1 MQDTIIRIKN
11 GTYRNQII
19 DGEEFV
25 LHRGFATLK
34 TGSYVTVKNDMCRFG
49 DIVTKARIK
58 VDSADDIE
66 LVSGDHKTL
75 HSSAEEVEEITNE
88 TDDQVMDR
96 IRDRFDVLTKMTS
109 ACIEGHVR
117 AMIVQGAPGVG
128 KTQGIANQ
136 LEYYYLKSRLGGT
149 DMPYEF
155 VRGNMSALG
164 LYAKLYNYR
173 QDGKVLVID
182 DCDEIYSD
190 ENAMNI
196 LKSSLDSGK
205 IRSISW
211 NKDSRYLEENGI
223 PNSFDFEGSV
233 IFVTNK
239 DFTNPTS
246 KKMQPHFEALMSRSH
261 FIDLTIRTDRE
272 RLLRIFQVHRDCNV
286 TGGLFASYNFDE
298 ELIDEI
304 FEFFEENY
312 DKMREVSI
320 RTVLKIADLVNVD
333 RHDWK
338 NLAKA
343 TVCR

>member
-1 MQDTIIRIKN
+1 MQQTIIKIKN
-11 GTYRNQII
+11 GQYRNQVIMNEQFI
-19 DGEEFV
+19 
-25 LHRGFATLK
+25 LHRGFSTLK
-34 TGSYVTVKNDMCRFG
+34 TGSYVTVKNDTCRFG

-58 VDSADDIE
+58 IESVDDIE
-66 LVSGDHKTL
+66 LVSGNHSDL
-75 HSSAEEVEEITNE
+75 HSSEVEVEEIVNE
-88 TDDQVMDR
+88 TDDQIMDR
-96 IRDRFDVLTKMTS
+96 IRDRFSVLTTMTS
-109 ACIEGHVR
+109 ACIDGHVR

-136 LEYYYLKSRLGGT
+136 LEYYYLSQNLASGESR
-149 DMPYEF
+149 YEF

-164 LYAKLYNYR
+164 LFAKLYEYR
-173 QDGKVLVID
+173 QAGKVLVID

-205 IRSISW
+205 IRTISW
-211 NKDSRYLEENGI
+211 NKDSRYLQENGI
-223 PNSFDFEGSV
+223 PNSFDFEASV

-286 TGGLFASYNFDE
+286 TGGLFASYDFDE

-320 RTVLKIADLVNVD
+320 RTVLKIADLVKVD
-333 RHDWK
+333 RREWR

-343 TVCR
+343 TVCG